1 MVVVVCVCVCGG
13 GGGGG
18 NKGGTTVSDSCGQD
32 GAESSCHHPSA
43 QSSLRRLE
51 APSCLSVTFNDKH
64 HRWNLLDSQPYS
76 HVQSLDRL
84 QAPCPHVFDAH

>member
-1 MVVVVCVCVCGG
+1 MVVVVSWGG
-13 GGGGG
+13 
-18 NKGGTTVSDSCGQD
+18 GGTTVSDSCGQD

-51 APSCLSVTFNDKH
+51 ALSRLSVTFNGKR
-64 HRWNLLDSQPYS
+64 HRGNLLDSQPCS

-84 QAPCPHVFDAH
+84 QAPCPQVFDAD